1 MRVFTQ
7 SRIRGGRFCQL
18 WIFGPISLYKKEPSE
33 ARDPL
38 HAQADVSG
46 EELRA
51 QMTSR
56 VRKPAGDA
64 ARPILVPVD
73 FSEHSR
79 AALRWAAAA
88 APCFDAPIIAL
99 HVVHDPEAGPGYY
112 ARPERDGFL
121 RRMEEAGEEL
131 MKEFLERV
139 RSENPGLEKLRDL
152 EATLVVGL
160 PTTRILEVAEETAA
174 RMIVMGSQ
182 GRTGLSRFLLGSKAQ
197 RVVQLAPVPVTIVKA
212 RRAQGRG

>member
-1 MRVFTQ
+1 
-7 SRIRGGRFCQL
+7 
-18 WIFGPISLYKKEPSE
+18 
-33 ARDPL
+33 
-38 HAQADVSG
+38 
-46 EELRA
+46 
-51 QMTSR
+51 
-56 VRKPAGDA
+56 
-64 ARPILVPVD
+64 
-73 FSEHSR
+73 
-79 AALRWAAAA
+79 
-88 APCFDAPIIAL
+88 
-99 HVVHDPEAGPGYY
+99 
-112 ARPERDGFL
+112 
-121 RRMEEAGEEL
+121 MEEAGEEL